1 MWDNVMWCDVLLD
14 NISTSFS
21 LPLFLTDF
29 LEDGEI
35 VMIKFGQVTP
45 VSVRVD
51 SKSNLLSKQNSAN
64 ALTTAATGIVDTHYI
79 LL

>member
-1 MWDNVMWCDVLLD
+1 
-14 NISTSFS
+14 
-21 LPLFLTDF
+21 
-29 LEDGEI
+29 
-35 VMIKFGQVTP
+35 MIKFGQVTP